1 MKPSN
6 ISFLFFYCICSLFLV
21 MPNSKVIAQ
30 QSQDSLVYYSNLALK
45 PQNTDDFFKT
55 KKYFDVNY
63 KIALNNKDT
72 VSAVNC
78 LYYMAS
84 LQHKSGSY
92 DESET
97 TIVTALKLLD
107 KSNNSTDVKKI
118 RKSFNNLL
126 GIIFGEQNYKEKSID
141 LYNKVLS
148 ASESPSDSATVYNNM
163 SNVYKDHEEFLKAQ
177 DVLLK
182 AKSTIPRIKDSLQH
196 ALILDNLGFVK
207 SHLNRSDGL
216 PLMMKALEIRESIK
230 DTSTIYTSYS
240 HLAQYYLR
248 NGNAIKS
255 KEYALTAYDIAKRIN
270 SPAYEQNAL
279 SLMTDL
285 SLDKYAVEYKK
296 LNDSL
301 YKAEKESTN
310 KFALQ
315 KYDLSESI
323 RKITES
329 ELSEEKQRNLKII
342 SLSISAIILLVS
354 VLLYFIINSKHKKEK
369 LKEVYNTESRISKKV
384 HDEVANDVF
393 QLMTKLEHEAQIDP
407 EVINEL
413 NSLYART
420 RDISKEHGTL
430 NSDYPFIDYLGEL
443 IESFQDSQTNI
454 IVKGLADISWNL
466 LPEIQRI
473 TIYKVLQ
480 ELLINMK
487 KHSQASI
494 VVLVFQKDKRKLNIS
509 YSDNGIGSALKK
521 GNGIQNTENRIKSIN
536 GTIIFETE
544 PNKGFK
550 TKISI

>member
-1 MKPSN
+1 
-6 ISFLFFYCICSLFLV
+6 
-21 MPNSKVIAQ
+21 
-30 QSQDSLVYYSNLALK
+30 
-45 PQNTDDFFKT
+45 
-55 KKYFDVNY
+55 
-63 KIALNNKDT
+63 
-72 VSAVNC
+72 
-78 LYYMAS
+78 
-84 LQHKSGSY
+84 
-92 DESET
+92 
-97 TIVTALKLLD
+97 
-107 KSNNSTDVKKI
+107 
-118 RKSFNNLL
+118 
-126 GIIFGEQNYKEKSID
+126 
-141 LYNKVLS
+141 
-148 ASESPSDSATVYNNM
+148 M

-177 DVLLK
+177 VVLLK
-182 AKSTIPRIKDSLQH
+182 AKSIIPRIKDSLKH
-196 ALILDNLGFVK
+196 ALIIDNLGVLK
-207 SHLNRSDGL
+207 SKISKSDGL
-216 PLMMKALEIRESIK
+216 PLMLRALKIRESMK
-230 DTSTIYTSYS
+230 DTSTVYTSYS

-248 NGNAIKS
+248 NGNTLKS
-255 KEYALTAYDIAKRIN
+255 KEFALTAYELAKSIN
-270 SPAYEQNAL
+270 SPAYIRNAL
-279 SLMTDL
+279 SVLTEL
-285 SLDKYAVEYKK
+285 SVDNYALEYKT

-369 LKEVYNTESRISKKV
+369 LKEVYNSESRISKKV

-393 QLMTKLEHEAQIDP
+393 QLMTKLEHEDQIDT

-494 VVLVFQKDKRKLNIS
+494 VVLVFQKDKRKLNIN